1 MTTKILNILQI
12 ASLKLDVTPLQIQ
25 NTLALAPV
33 YTLVLFWSLGLL
45 AFFITNG
52 FSSMSELFGIFL
64 AYSIG
69 VLLSYFL
76 IAYVFIYALQRALL
90 KYNHLNLYWILAS
103 AIVLTLFFSGVI
115 FFITVL
121 NIGLR
126 GFNLGV
132 IAFIACFALPFAV
145 MYWILLFRQHQK
157 NESINRQNI

>member
-1 MTTKILNILQI
+1 MHLLLKFFRAAT
-12 ASLKLDVTPLQIQ
+12 LKLDVTPLQIQ
-25 NTLALAPV
+25 NALALAPV
-33 YTLVLFWSLGLL
+33 YTLLLFWSLGFL

-69 VLLSYFL
+69 ILLSYFL

-90 KYNHLNLYWILAS
+90 KYKRLNLCWILAS

-157 NESINRQNI
+157 NMSINHENI

>member
-1 MTTKILNILQI
+1 MNIRVKIFKTAALTLN
-12 ASLKLDVTPLQIQ
+12 VTPLQIQ
-25 NTLALAPV
+25 NKLALAPV
-33 YTLVLFWSLGLL
+33 YTLLLFWSLGFL

-52 FSSMSELFGIFL
+52 FSSMSELLGIFL

-132 IAFIACFALPFAV
+132 VAFIGFFALPFAF
-145 MYWILLFRQHQK
+145 MYWCLLFGQHRR
-157 NESINRQNI
+157 NESITHVNI

>member
-1 MTTKILNILQI
+1 MNIRVKIFKTAALRLN
-12 ASLKLDVTPLQIQ
+12 VTPLQIQ
-25 NTLALAPV
+25 NKLALAPV
-33 YTLVLFWSLGLL
+33 YTLLLFWSLGFL

-90 KYNHLNLYWILAS
+90 KYKRLNLYWILAS

-132 IAFIACFALPFAV
+132 VAFIGFFALPFAF
-145 MYWILLFRQHQK
+145 MYWCLLFGQHRK
-157 NESINRQNI
+157 NESSNHVNI

>member
-1 MTTKILNILQI
+1 MEILTRTVKVLSMSLQ
-12 ASLKLDVTPLQIQ
+12 VTPLQIQ
-25 NTLALAPV
+25 NKLALAPV
-33 YTLVLFWSLGLL
+33 YTLLLFWSLGFI

-90 KYNHLNLYWILAS
+90 KYKRLNLYWILAS

-157 NESINRQNI
+157 NASINHENI